1 MTEQKEN
8 WFTAAAR
15 DLKEIRLHIV
25 WMVLAF
31 ILGSTLGVLYP
42 QRGDQLA
49 SGFAQIAAQLRELG
63 PVALIL
69 AILLR
74 NAVAVGVA
82 LLFGVV
88 LGLAPLLAAL
98 TNGMLVGYLLAQE
111 PSGWWR
117 LIPHGI
123 FELPAVFIGWGAG
136 LWVGMWMFR
145 PPRFATLK
153 ERFGKAV
160 RVYGAIVLPLLIVA
174 AVIEGLS
181 AVLFYW

>member
-1 MTEQKEN
+1 MTQQKEN
-8 WFTAAAR
+8 WFGLARR
-15 DLKEIRLHIV
+15 DLKEIRIHIV

-42 QRGDQLA
+42 ERGEQLA
-49 SGFAQIAAQLRELG
+49 AGFAQMVAGMRELG
-63 PVALIL
+63 PVALIF

-74 NAVAVGVA
+74 NAMAVAIAILFGMLLGVA
-82 LLFGVV
+82 PI
-88 LGLAPLLAAL
+88 LASL
-98 TNGMLVGYLLAQE
+98 TNGMLVGFLLAQE

-136 LWVGMWMFR
+136 LWVGMWILR

-153 ERFGKAV
+153 RRLGAALRIYAV
-160 RVYGAIVLPLLIVA
+160 IVLPLLIIA
-174 AVIEGLS
+174 AVVEGLS
-181 AVLFYW
+181 AALLYW